1 MKRYCHPSIFIL
13 FTVIISLFL
22 ERYYTFDFRYFFYF
36 IILLVAIFTLS
47 SLKFKYW
54 QKIVFQFIF
63 LIILFFIYFSLID
76 GFNPKYEIFDKYFL
90 NKIGFF
96 KNIKY
101 FNFLKS
107 IILGDRTYLSRDY
120 KKIFSLT
127 GSYHFIAI
135 SGLHFGILAS
145 ILSVIFKYFKKE
157 MKNIFIIVFLFIYLI
172 MINFYVSAFR
182 AFIMISLYLIAKIL
196 NKKSYPLNIWA
207 FTTIFLLV
215 LNKTYFNNLGFWLSV
230 IATLSIL
237 LILENLSVFNHK
249 LIKIFVISLNVQ
261 LFLLPIILYYFNHIN
276 IMSPILNVFGVFFLY
291 PIIIIG
297 VILIFPLPHYF
308 TRLFVRIVEKLIF
321 LFVSYIEYFK
331 KEIFI
336 IRCEEFFVWMI
347 ILYYLFFIPLFF
359 YIKNIFKKR
368 KR

>member
-1 MKRYCHPSIFIL
+1 LKRYCHPSIFIL

-36 IILLVAIFTLS
+36 IILLIAIFTLS

-76 GFNPKYEIFDKYFL
+76 GFNPKYEVFDKYFL
-90 NKIGFF
+90 NKMGFF

-182 AFIMISLYLIAKIL
+182 AFIMISVYLIAKIL

-237 LILENLSVFNHK
+237 LILENLSVINHK